1 MSTSHHHCVLNST
14 ILFLFLKFTEIPIF
28 FLSKLIT
35 KYGFIVVISAKQN
48 KITAQYVLDTKQNKI
63 TAQYVFDTKQNK
75 ITAQYVFDT
84 NIRKQTKTTQM
95 RHEHSYKQLEDT

>member
-1 MSTSHHHCVLNST
+1 MLNNKKHYFIMSTSHHHCVLNST

-63 TAQYVFDTKQNK
+63 TAQYVFDT
-75 ITAQYVFDT
+75 